1 MELLKKLAETNA
13 PSGSEENVRKII
25 SEEAGKYADDI
36 TVDTLGN
43 LIVRKKGPGKRIML
57 TAHMDEPGVIA
68 TVIDDKGFVYFS
80 PLGSVKPGAL
90 HGSKMVFL
98 DGSIGIAASK
108 AEKYEKTSDLY
119 IDPLKKNTVSLGDS
133 AVFATCFEVCGSI
146 ISGKAISSRAGC
158 YILLQTLKSIQS
170 SNNDLYFVFT
180 VQHLLGS
187 RGAGIAASRINPGYA
202 ISIGAAP
209 CDDVP
214 GGAKLPLKIGEG
226 PSVKIMDNTIICH
239 PVIKR
244 RIIEA
249 AKAENIKIQ
258 YEISEKE
265 GSDSGAIHLR
275 GAGAVS
281 GAISIPIRYYN
292 TAFEIADL
300 YDVNGAAAILKKI
313 IAEGI

>member
-1 MELLKKLAETNA
+1 MELLKKLAEANA

-119 IDPLKKNTVSLGDS
+119 IDPIKKNTVSW
-133 AVFATCFEVCGSI
+133 
-146 ISGKAISSRAGC
+146 
-158 YILLQTLKSIQS
+158 
-170 SNNDLYFVFT
+170 
-180 VQHLLGS
+180 
-187 RGAGIAASRINPGYA
+187 GIAVLHLFRSM
-202 ISIGAAP
+202 AAALFRARQYQAGW
-209 CDDVP
+209 V
-214 GGAKLPLKIGEG
+214 LYI
-226 PSVKIMDNTIICH
+226 
-239 PVIKR
+239 
-244 RIIEA
+244 A
-249 AKAENIKIQ
+249 ANIKKHSKQ
-258 YEISEKE
+258 
-265 GSDSGAIHLR
+265 
-275 GAGAVS
+275 
-281 GAISIPIRYYN
+281 
-292 TAFEIADL
+292 
-300 YDVNGAAAILKKI
+300 
-313 IAEGI
+313 

>member
-108 AEKYEKTSDLY
+108 AEKYEKQVIY
-119 IDPLKKNTVSLGDS
+119 ILTRLKEYRFLGDS
-133 AVFATCFEVCGSI
+133 AVLPLVEVCGSI

-158 YILLQTLKSIQS
+158 YILLQTLKAFKAVIMICTLYLPSSICSGQGVRALRHPGLTPAMPYQS
-170 SNNDLYFVFT
+170 ALRPATTF
-180 VQHLLGS
+180 
-187 RGAGIAASRINPGYA
+187 R
-202 ISIGAAP
+202 
-209 CDDVP
+209 
-214 GGAKLPLKIGEG
+214 
-226 PSVKIMDNTIICH
+226 
-239 PVIKR
+239 
-244 RIIEA
+244 EA
-249 AKAENIKIQ
+249 Q
-258 YEISEKE
+258 SC
-265 GSDSGAIHLR
+265 L
-275 GAGAVS
+275 
-281 GAISIPIRYYN
+281 
-292 TAFEIADL
+292 
-300 YDVNGAAAILKKI
+300 
-313 IAEGI
+313 